1 MTLAAKIY
9 LVASILYPGES
20 VVEEAARVEVIP
32 ATMTECA
39 KQLRLAGNMLRP
51 GPLQVVLTCIDD
63 SIMTGGGV
71 SDRAGLSLEKEKPG
85 KAAGKRKGWGKSK
98 R

>member
-20 VVEEAARVEVIP
+20 VVEEHARVEVTP
-32 ATMTECA
+32 STMAECA
-39 KQLRLAGNMLRP
+39 KQMRLAGNMLKRG
-51 GPLQVVLTCIDD
+51 GPLQVIFSCIDE
-63 SIMTGGGV
+63 SISPDGGGV
-71 SDRAGLSLEKEKPG
+71 WGRAGYSLEKEKPG
-85 KAAGKRKGWGKSK
+85 QRAGKRK